1 MLDIILVNV
10 FLVFHSSCVNFI
22 NSYINHKPPGIQTLY
37 DLVLANTLT
46 LQVGLLWF
54 IVLILDLAEILG
66 PVHPWVAWT
75 FCFMIDV
82 VFFIHNFFM
91 ILTTSV
97 RYFSIYHSTLLL
109 TFEDQQFLKVAWR
122 IILVTS
128 FILTISDNDLTPFEN
143 MTLYNLLMENFE
155 VGQVGSK
162 LNAFLFVTMTFLI
175 LALQYK
181 IEMDDQDNSDRNND
195 RWTCFGVVVLFL
207 ILSLALFGVNP
218 TVKVFTWRMVLQI
231 AWING
236 FLIRFMMQNQNLLEH
251 VKLKFRHQPLIVVH
265 C

>member
-1 MLDIILVNV
+1 MGTIGTEVD
-10 FLVFHSSCVNFI
+10 
-22 NSYINHKPPGIQTLY
+22 
-37 DLVLANTLT
+37 
-46 LQVGLLWF
+46 
-54 IVLILDLAEILG
+54 
-66 PVHPWVAWT
+66 
-75 FCFMIDV
+75 
-82 VFFIHNFFM
+82 
-91 ILTTSV
+91 
-97 RYFSIYHSTLLL
+97 LLL
-109 TFEDQQFLKVAWR
+109 QFLKVAWR
-122 IILVTS
+122 VILVTS